1 MPIYKVS
8 YVVSGEPHPGS
19 ISNQSRRP
27 KVKEQ
32 VRLGSDLFEITE
44 VFDLVPPRG
53 DFRYIHVT
61 CKRITPLTEDSN
73 PPEN

>member
-1 MPIYKVS
+1 MTTYKVS
-8 YVVSGEPHPGS
+8 YVVSGESHPGS
-19 ISNQSRRP
+19 ISNQGRRP
-27 KVKEQ
+27 RVKEQ

-61 CKRITPLTEDSN
+61 CKRIIAPAEDTN
-73 PPEN
+73 PPID